1 MEKNNIYCGDF
12 FELIK
17 EVESGSVDLVV
28 CDPPYEFGTG
38 GIKTGLFK
46 DRESSGTYQDIHD
59 NKLGDGVDIPRML
72 DEYVRV
78 LRYVNIYIW
87 CNKEQIYD
95 YLTYFK
101 NCGRD
106 INFEIIVW
114 GKLNPPP
121 FTGGHYLKD
130 KEYCL
135 YFWESG
141 RVKIKG
147 DYSTLKTVY
156 MTTLNVGDKSD
167 YGHPTCKNVD
177 ILSNLIVNSSSV
189 GDLVLD
195 GMCGS
200 GSTLIAAKRLGRS
213 WLGFEINERFFKV
226 ASDRVRGVN
235 DRGEMNLFDVD
246 YE

>member
-1 MEKNNIYCGDF
+1 
-12 FELIK
+12 
-17 EVESGSVDLVV
+17 
-28 CDPPYEFGTG
+28 
-38 GIKTGLFK
+38 
-46 DRESSGTYQDIHD
+46 
-59 NKLGDGVDIPRML
+59 ML

-78 LRYVNIYIW
+78 LKYVNIYIW

-95 YLTYFK
+95 YLTYFR
-101 NCGRD
+101 NLPNRD

-147 DYSTLKTVY
+147 SYETLKTVY
-156 MTTLNVGDKSD
+156 MTTLNVADKSD

-177 ILSNLIVNSSSV
+177 ILSNLISNSTEP
-189 GDLVLD
+189 GDMVLD
-195 GMCGS
+195 GMAGS
-200 GSTLIAAKRLGRS
+200 GSTLIAAKRLGRNY
-213 WLGFEINERFFKV
+213 LGFEINEKFFKI
-226 ASDRVRGVN
+226 ASDRLSGIN
-235 DRGEMNLFDVD
+235 QKGEMNLFDVE
-246 YE
+246 Y